1 MSIEQQILKLRE
13 QLNFY
18 NYQYYVL
25 DEPTVPDAEYDRLF
39 RQLQKLELDHPEFA
53 TDDSPTQKVGG
64 APLSAFESVAHEMR
78 MLSLDNAFNDE
89 DMQAFERRIK
99 ERLDNQS
106 TVEYACEPKL
116 DGVAIS
122 LLYEDGI
129 LIRGA
134 TRGDGSTGEN
144 ITQNVRT
151 IRNIPL
157 KLQNDGFPKRL
168 EIRGEIYLPKQGFE
182 KLNAKAVAAGEK
194 AFVNP
199 RNAAAGSLRQLD
211 SRITATRP
219 LEFCAYS
226 VGVVEN
232 GELPTKHAD
241 ILRKLK
247 EWGFKLNH
255 LLEVVE
261 GIDGCLDYF
270 HKVGSLRDS
279 LPFEIDGV
287 VFKVNSISQQQE
299 LGFISRSPRWAIAH
313 KFPAQEEMTQ
323 VRAIEFQVGRT
334 GAVTPV
340 ARLEP
345 VFVGGVTVSN
355 ATLHNMDEIARL
367 DVRVGDTVI
376 IRRAGDVIPQIV
388 QVVLDR
394 RPESTKPIEPP
405 AHCPVC
411 ESEVERVQ
419 ITRRTKSGEQQS
431 EGAVYRCV
439 GRLSCKA
446 QLQQAIIHFA
456 SRKAMEI
463 DGLGDKIVE
472 QLVDES
478 LISSPVDLFKLTPEK
493 LEPLEGFAALS
504 AKNLIAAINTS
515 KKVSLARFVFSLGI
529 PEVGEETARVLAN
542 SLGNLA
548 NIRSALPEL
557 LTWLPEIGRE
567 VAAEIDNFFSDP
579 HNAKVIDQLLAEG
592 ISLEGERDIDVS
604 LKGCISMAAL
614 LQRMDITGV
623 AKVGAERL
631 SETFKDLDALLNTDQ
646 WQLAGIEKLSKRAQA
661 GLLEKLE
668 DKAWCDRL
676 RSLEA
681 QLITFG
687 MHWSCEPV
695 DAETESTMAVLA
707 GKTWVLTG
715 TLERLTRSEAKT
727 YLQELGAKVS
737 GSVSSKTD
745 CVVAGP
751 GAGSKLAK
759 ANDLNVPVMDEDDF
773 VLFLHENGITLK

>member
-1 MSIEQQILKLRE
+1 MSINNQILQLRE
-13 QLNFY
+13 QLDRY
-18 NYQYYVL
+18 NHQYYVL
-25 DEPTVPDAEYDRLF
+25 DDPTVPDAEYDRLF
-39 RQLQKLELDHPEFA
+39 QQLKKLEQDHPDLV
-53 TDDSPTQKVGG
+53 TPDSPTQRVGG
-64 APLSAFESVAHEMR
+64 APVSEFASVAHEMR
-78 MLSLDNAFNDE
+78 MLSLDNAFNAE
-89 DMQAFERRIK
+89 EMQAFDRRIK
-99 ERLDNQS
+99 ERLGEDG
-106 TVEYACEPKL
+106 VIEYACEPKL
-116 DGVAIS
+116 DGIAIS
-122 LLYEDGI
+122 LLYEEGQ
-129 LIRGA
+129 LVRGA

-157 KLQNDGFPKRL
+157 KLQGEGYPKRL
-168 EIRGEIYLPKQGFE
+168 EVRGEIYLPVKGFDQ
-182 KLNAKAVAAGEK
+182 LNAKAIAAGDK
-194 AFVNP
+194 IFVNP

-211 SRITATRP
+211 SRITASRP

-226 VGVVEN
+226 VGVVEE
-232 GELPTKHAD
+232 GELPEKHAD

-247 EWGFKLNH
+247 GWGFKLNH

-261 GIDGCLDYF
+261 GVDSCLDYYE
-270 HKVGSLRDS
+270 KIGQLRS
-279 LPFEIDGV
+279 GLPFEIDGV
-287 VFKVNSISQQQE
+287 VFKVNSISLQQE

-313 KFPAQEEMTQ
+313 KFPAQEEMTT

-367 DVRVGDTVI
+367 DVREGDTVV
-376 IRRAGDVIPQIV
+376 IRRAGDVIPQV
-388 QVVLDR
+388 VKVVLER
-394 RPESTKPIEPP
+394 RPDGTEPVP
-405 AHCPVC
+405 VPQACPVC
-411 ESEVERVQ
+411 SSDVERVQ

-478 LISSPVDLFKLTPEK
+478 LISSPVDLFKLTVEQ
-493 LEPLEGFAALS
+493 LEPLEGFASLS
-504 AKNLIAAINTS
+504 AQNLVQSIANS
-515 KKVSLARFVFSLGI
+515 KSVSLSRFIYSLGI
-529 PEVGEETARVLAN
+529 PEVGEETGRILAN
-542 SLGNLA
+542 SLGNLN
-548 NIRSALPEL
+548 NIRSTRPEI

-567 VAAEIDNFFSDP
+567 VAAEIYNFFEDE
-579 HNAKVIDQLLAEG
+579 HNTDVIDQLLVHLNLQDEG
-592 ISLEGERDIDVS
+592 DIDAS
-604 LKGCISMAAL
+604 LKGSISFAVL
-614 LQRMDITGV
+614 LERMDISGV

-631 SETFKDLDALLNTDQ
+631 SEFFGSVQSLLETDQ
-646 WQLAGIEKLSKRAQA
+646 WQLAGINKLSKKAQE
-661 GLLEKLE
+661 GVIEKVQQPDWCELLLEIEKQL
-668 DKAWCDRL
+668 L
-676 RSLEA
+676 SL
-681 QLITFG
+681 G
-687 MHWSCEPV
+687 MHWSCES
-695 DAETESTMAVLA
+695 ATEQTDSAALA

-715 TLERLTRSEAKT
+715 TLERMKRNDAKA
-727 YLQELGAKVS
+727 YLQDMGAKVA
-737 GSVSSKTD
+737 GSVSKNTD

-759 ANDLNVPVMDEDDF
+759 ANELNIPVMDEDAF
-773 VLFLHENGITLK
+773 VLFLQENGITIE

>member
-13 QLNFY
+13 QLNLY
-18 NYQYYVL
+18 NHQYYVL

-39 RQLQKLELDHPEFA
+39 RQLQSLEQENPEFA
-53 TDDSPTQKVGG
+53 SADSPTQRVGG
-64 APLSAFESVAHEMR
+64 APLSEFESVAHEMK
-78 MLSLDNAFNDE
+78 MLSLDNAFNAE
-89 DMQAFERRIK
+89 DMQAFEKRIK
-99 ERLDNQS
+99 ERLNDD
-106 TVEYACEPKL
+106 TAIEFACEPKL

-122 LLYEDGI
+122 LLYEDGV
-129 LIRGA
+129 LVRGA

-157 KLQNDGFPKRL
+157 KLQSEGFPQRL
-168 EIRGEIYLPKQGFE
+168 EVRGEIYLPKQGFDQI
-182 KLNAKAVAAGEK
+182 NARAIAAGEK
-194 AFVNP
+194 TFVNP

-226 VGVVEN
+226 VGVVEGGN
-232 GELPTKHAD
+232 LPEKHAD
-241 ILRKLK
+241 ILRQLK
-247 EWGFKLNH
+247 TWGFKLNH

-261 GIDGCLDYF
+261 GKEGCLDYYSR
-270 HKVGSLRDS
+270 VGELRDS

-287 VFKVNSISQQQE
+287 VFKVNSIAQQQS
-299 LGFISRSPRWAIAH
+299 LGFVSRSPRWAIAH

-323 VRAIEFQVGRT
+323 IRAIEFQVGRT

-355 ATLHNMDEIARL
+355 ATLHNMDEISRL
-367 DVRVGDTVI
+367 DVRVGDTVVV
-376 IRRAGDVIPQIV
+376 RRAGDVIPQVV
-388 QVVLDR
+388 QVVQDR
-394 RPESTKPIEPP
+394 RPEDAERIHAPSQ
-405 AHCPVC
+405 CPVC
-411 ESEVERVQ
+411 DSDVERVQ

-472 QLVDES
+472 QLVDEA
-478 LISSPVDLFKLTPEK
+478 LLASPVDLYKLTVEQ

-504 AKNLIAAINTS
+504 AKNLVESIAQS
-515 KKVSLARFVFSLGI
+515 KQVSLARFIYSLGI
-529 PEVGEETARVLAN
+529 PEVGEETARVLAG
-542 SLGNLA
+542 SLGNLN
-548 NIRSALPEL
+548 NIRLAMPEL
-557 LTWLPEIGRE
+557 LTWLPEVGRE
-567 VAAEIDNFFSDP
+567 VASEISHFFADQ
-579 HNAKVIDQLLAEG
+579 HNARVIDQLLEQGIVFTDEAE
-592 ISLEGERDIDVS
+592 LEPALQGS
-604 LKGCISMAAL
+604 ISMAAL
-614 LQRMDITGV
+614 IERMDISGI

-631 SETFKDLDALLNTDQ
+631 AAYFGNVESFLNTDQ
-646 WQLAGIEKLSKRAQA
+646 WQLAGIEKLSKKAQDGVLGKLQDPDWCKTLQA
-661 GLLEKLE
+661 LESQLL
-668 DKAWCDRL
+668 
-676 RSLEA
+676 
-681 QLITFG
+681 TFG
-687 MHWSCEPV
+687 MHWSCEKSAS
-695 DAETESTMAVLA
+695 DTADAVLK

-715 TLERLTRSEAKT
+715 TLEQLKRSEAKVF
-727 YLQELGAKVS
+727 LQDLGAKVS
-737 GSVSSKTD
+737 GSVSAKTD

-751 GAGSKLAK
+751 GAGSKLTK
-759 ANDLNVPVMDEDDF
+759 ANELNIPVMDEDAF
-773 VLFLHENGITLK
+773 VQFLQENGIKIK

>member
-13 QLNFY
+13 QLNLY

-25 DEPTVPDAEYDRLF
+25 DDPTVPDAEYDRIF
-39 RQLQKLELDHPEFA
+39 KQLQSLEVEYPEFA
-53 TDDSPTQKVGG
+53 SDDSPTQRVGG
-64 APLSAFESVAHEMR
+64 APLSEFESVAHEMR
-78 MLSLDNAFNDE
+78 MLSLDNAFNEE
-89 DMQAFERRIK
+89 DMQAFERRIRD
-99 ERLDNQS
+99 RLDDEG
-106 TVEYACEPKL
+106 VIEYACEPKL

-122 LLYEDGI
+122 LLYEDGQ
-129 LIRGA
+129 LVRGA

-151 IRNIPL
+151 VRNIPL
-157 KLQNDGFPKRL
+157 KLQGSGYPERL
-168 EIRGEIYLPKQGFE
+168 EVRGEIYLPKQGFDQI
-182 KLNAKAVAAGEK
+182 NARAIAAGEK
-194 AFVNP
+194 TFVNP

-226 VGVVEN
+226 VGVVE
-232 GELPTKHAD
+232 GGALPEKHAD
-241 ILRKLK
+241 ILRQLK
-247 EWGFKLNH
+247 DWGFKLNH
-255 LLEVVE
+255 LLEVVD
-261 GIDGCLDYF
+261 GVAGCLDYYE
-270 HKVGSLRDS
+270 KVGQLRDS

-287 VFKVNSISQQQE
+287 VFKVNSLAQQQE
-299 LGFISRSPRWAIAH
+299 LGFVSRSPRWAIAH

-340 ARLEP
+340 ARLKP

-355 ATLHNMDEIARL
+355 ATLHNMDEISRL
-367 DVRVGDTVI
+367 DVRVGDTVV
-376 IRRAGDVIPQIV
+376 IRRAGDVIPQVV

-394 RPESTKPIEPP
+394 RPEGAEVIEPP
-405 AHCPVC
+405 AQCPVC
-411 ESEVERVQ
+411 ASDVERVQ

-431 EGAVYRCV
+431 AGAVYRCV

-446 QLQQAIIHFA
+446 QLQQAIIHYA

-472 QLVDES
+472 QLVEEG
-478 LISSPVDLFKLTPEK
+478 LVSSPVDLYKLTTDQ

-504 AKNLIAAINTS
+504 AQNLVDSITNS
-515 KKVSLARFVFSLGI
+515 KQVSLARFIYSLGI

-548 NIRSALPEL
+548 NIRVALAEV

-567 VAAEIDNFFSDP
+567 VAAEITHFFSDQ
-579 HNAKVIDQLLAEG
+579 HNSEVIDALLAQG
-592 ISLEGERDIDVS
+592 VVITDEGEIDS
-604 LKGCISMAAL
+604 DLQGSISFAAL
-614 LQRMDITGV
+614 IERMDISGI

-631 SETFKDLDALLNTDQ
+631 AEFYGDLPSLLNTDQ
-646 WQLAGIEKLSKRAQA
+646 WQLAGIEKVSKKAQQ
-661 GLLEKLE
+661 GVLEKLQ
-668 DKAWCDRL
+668 DKNWCEKL
-676 RSLEA
+676 LVVEQ
-681 QLITFG
+681 QLKSFG
-687 MHWSCEPV
+687 MHWSCEV
-695 DAETESTMAVLA
+695 VADNDSEAVLK

-715 TLERLTRSEAKT
+715 TLEQMKRNEAKVF
-727 YLQELGAKVS
+727 LQDLGAKVS

-745 CVVAGP
+745 FVVAGP
-751 GAGSKLAK
+751 GAGSKLKK
-759 ANDLNVPVMDEDDF
+759 ANELNIPVMDEDAF
-773 VLFLHENGITLK
+773 VEFLQGHGITIK

>member
-13 QLNFY
+13 QLNLY
-18 NYQYYVL
+18 NHQYYVL

-39 RQLQKLELDHPEFA
+39 RQLQTLEQENPEFA
-53 TDDSPTQKVGG
+53 SDDSPTQRVGG
-64 APLSAFESVAHEMR
+64 APLSEFESVAHEMK
-78 MLSLDNAFNDE
+78 MLSLDNAFNAE

-99 ERLDNQS
+99 ERLKDD
-106 TVEYACEPKL
+106 TTIEFACEPKL

-122 LLYEDGI
+122 LLYEDG
-129 LIRGA
+129 LLVRGA

-157 KLQNDGFPKRL
+157 KLRSEGFPQRL
-168 EIRGEIYLPKQGFE
+168 EVRGEIYLPKQGFDQI
-182 KLNAKAVAAGEK
+182 NARAIAAGEK
-194 AFVNP
+194 TFVNP

-226 VGVVEN
+226 VGVVE
-232 GELPTKHAD
+232 GGSLPEKHAD
-241 ILRKLK
+241 ILRQLK
-247 EWGFKLNH
+247 NWGFKLNH

-261 GIDGCLDYF
+261 GKEGCLDYYSR
-270 HKVGSLRDS
+270 VGELRDS

-287 VFKVNSISQQQE
+287 VFKVNSIAQQQS
-299 LGFISRSPRWAIAH
+299 LGFVSRSPRWAIAH

-355 ATLHNMDEIARL
+355 ATLHNMDEISRL
-367 DVRVGDTVI
+367 DVRVGDTVVV
-376 IRRAGDVIPQIV
+376 RRAGDVIPQVV

-394 RPESTKPIEPP
+394 RPEHAEKIDAPSQ
-405 AHCPVC
+405 CPVC
-411 ESEVERVQ
+411 ASDVERVQ
-419 ITRRTKSGEQQS
+419 ITRRTKSGEQLS

-472 QLVDES
+472 QLVDEA
-478 LISSPVDLFKLTPEK
+478 LLASPVDLYKLTVEQ
-493 LEPLEGFAALS
+493 LEPLEGFATLS
-504 AKNLIAAINTS
+504 AKNLVESIAQS
-515 KKVSLARFVFSLGI
+515 KQVSLSRFIYSLGI
-529 PEVGEETARVLAN
+529 PEVGEETARVLAG
-542 SLGNLA
+542 SLGNLK
-548 NIRSALPEL
+548 NIRVAMPEL
-557 LTWLPEIGRE
+557 LTWLPEVGRE
-567 VAAEIDNFFSDP
+567 VASEISHFFSDQ
-579 HNAKVIDQLLAEG
+579 HNARVIDQLLEQGIGFTDEAE
-592 ISLEGERDIDVS
+592 LEPALQGS
-604 LKGCISMAAL
+604 ISMAAL
-614 LQRMDITGV
+614 IERMDISGI

-631 SETFKDLDALLNTDQ
+631 AAYFGNVESFLNTDQ
-646 WQLAGIEKLSKRAQA
+646 WQLAGIEKLSKKAQDGVLA
-661 GLLEKLE
+661 KLQDPEWCKTLQTLESQLL
-668 DKAWCDRL
+668 A
-676 RSLEA
+676 
-681 QLITFG
+681 FG
-687 MHWSCEPV
+687 MHWSCEKSASDTV
-695 DAETESTMAVLA
+695 DAVLK

-715 TLERLTRSEAKT
+715 TLEQLKRSEAKVF
-727 YLQELGAKVS
+727 LQDLGAKVS
-737 GSVSSKTD
+737 GSVSAKTD

-751 GAGSKLAK
+751 GAGSKLTK
-759 ANDLNVPVMDEDDF
+759 ANELNIPVMDEDAF
-773 VLFLHENGITLK
+773 VQFLQKNGIQI

>member
-13 QLNFY
+13 QLNLY
-18 NYQYYVL
+18 NHQYYVL

-39 RQLQKLELDHPEFA
+39 RQLQTLEQENPEFA
-53 TDDSPTQKVGG
+53 SDDSPTQRVGG
-64 APLSAFESVAHEMR
+64 APLSEFDSVAHEMK
-78 MLSLDNAFNDE
+78 MLSLDNAFNAE

-99 ERLDNQS
+99 ERLNDD
-106 TVEYACEPKL
+106 TTIEFACEPKL

-122 LLYEDGI
+122 LLYEDG
-129 LIRGA
+129 LLVRGA

-157 KLQNDGFPKRL
+157 KLRSEGFPQRL
-168 EIRGEIYLPKQGFE
+168 EVRGEIYLPKQGFDQI
-182 KLNAKAVAAGEK
+182 NARAIAAGEK
-194 AFVNP
+194 TFVNP

-226 VGVVEN
+226 VGVVE
-232 GELPTKHAD
+232 GGSLPEKHAD
-241 ILRKLK
+241 ILRQLK
-247 EWGFKLNH
+247 NWGFKLNH

-261 GIDGCLDYF
+261 GKEGCLDYYSR
-270 HKVGSLRDS
+270 VGELRDS

-287 VFKVNSISQQQE
+287 VFKVNSIAQQQS
-299 LGFISRSPRWAIAH
+299 LGFVSRSPRWAIAH

-355 ATLHNMDEIARL
+355 ATLHNMDEISRL
-367 DVRVGDTVI
+367 DVRVGDTVV
-376 IRRAGDVIPQIV
+376 IRRAGDVIPQVV

-394 RPESTKPIEPP
+394 RPEDAERIDAPSKCPI
-405 AHCPVC
+405 C
-411 ESEVERVQ
+411 ESDVERVQ

-431 EGAVYRCV
+431 AGAVYRCV

-472 QLVDES
+472 QLVDEA
-478 LISSPVDLFKLTPEK
+478 LLASPVDLYKLTVEQ

-504 AKNLIAAINTS
+504 AKNLVASIAQS
-515 KKVSLARFVFSLGI
+515 KQVSLARFIYSLGI
-529 PEVGEETARVLAN
+529 PEVGEETARVLAG
-542 SLGNLA
+542 SLGNLK
-548 NIRSALPEL
+548 NIRLALLEL
-557 LTWLPEIGRE
+557 LTWLPEVGRE
-567 VAAEIDNFFSDP
+567 VASEISHFFSDQ
-579 HNAKVIDQLLAEG
+579 HNAGVIDQLLEQG
-592 ISLEGERDIDVS
+592 IAFTDEGELEPALQGS
-604 LKGCISMAAL
+604 ISMAAL
-614 LQRMDITGV
+614 IERMDISGI

-631 SETFKDLDALLNTDQ
+631 AAYYGNVESFLNTDQ
-646 WQLAGIEKLSKRAQA
+646 WQLAGIEKLSKKAQD
-661 GLLEKLE
+661 GVLEKLK
-668 DKAWCDRL
+668 DPDWCKTL
-676 RSLEA
+676 QALES
-681 QLITFG
+681 QLLAFG
-687 MHWSCEPV
+687 MHWSCEKSAS
-695 DAETESTMAVLA
+695 DTADAVLK

-715 TLERLTRSEAKT
+715 TLEQLKRSEAKVF
-727 YLQELGAKVS
+727 LQDLGAKVS
-737 GSVSSKTD
+737 GSVSAKTD

-751 GAGSKLAK
+751 GAGSKLTK
-759 ANDLNVPVMDEDDF
+759 ANELNIPVMDEDAF
-773 VLFLHENGITLK
+773 VQFLQENGIKIK